1 MSNIA
6 LADNGSSL
14 AKDGAALISLTESIE
29 TKALTTTAIYTTTR
43 LLIDC
48 Y

>member
-14 AKDGAALISLTESIE
+14 AIDSKTLIDLTKSIE